1 MGLSHQWI
9 GLSKIL
15 TAPLLTHAPYGAV
28 KNATV
33 GHMKSAFVTA
43 VKCQP
48 ERPRAAEPPAQEG

>member
-28 KNATV
+28 ENVTV
-33 GHMKSAFVTA
+33 GHKEQCMYYS
-43 VKCQP
+43 C
-48 ERPRAAEPPAQEG
+48 

>member
-15 TAPLLTHAPYGAV
+15 TAPLLTHAPYRAV

-33 GHMKSAFVTA
+33 GHSEE
-43 VKCQP
+43 CICYSC
-48 ERPRAAEPPAQEG
+48 